1 MTDAVEAPDLLLEA
15 RAITKRFPG
24 VVANAEVSLQLHRG
38 EILALLGENGAGKST
53 LVKML
58 FGLYKPDEG
67 EIRIKGEPVALRSP
81 KDAISRGIGMVHQHF
96 QLVPVMT
103 VAENVVLGAE
113 PRKGSFIDQRRA
125 VAEVRKLSER
135 YGLAV
140 DPEATVE
147 DLPVGTQQRVEI
159 IKALFRGAEIL
170 ILDEPTA
177 VLTPQ
182 ETDELLA
189 IMRELAARGVGIIFI
204 THKLREVMA
213 VADRVEVLRGGRV
226 VGSAVP
232 SQTDEAGLASMMVGR
247 TVVLR
252 VDKQPARPGDVRL
265 RIQGLQVDDDR
276 HQRAV
281 RGVDLEV
288 RAGEIVGVAGVQGN
302 GQRELVEAICGM
314 RPIRGGMVQIDG
326 VDTTSMHAKAVNG
339 LGVAHIPEDREKH
352 GLVGSYSIA
361 DDLVLNRFDEEPFAH
376 RGLRDFTA
384 IDQQAERLVQR
395 FDVRTPSIHTP
406 TNSLS
411 GGNKQK
417 VIVARELS
425 YDAKVV
431 VAAQPTRGVD
441 VGSIEFI
448 HNQLVAERDRGAA
461 VLVVS
466 AELDEVLGLSD
477 RVAVMSEGR
486 IVAMLPIEEADRNR
500 IGMLMAGSA

>member
-1 MTDAVEAPDLLLEA
+1 M
-15 RAITKRFPG
+15 
-24 VVANAEVSLQLHRG
+24 
-38 EILALLGENGAGKST
+38 
-53 LVKML
+53 
-58 FGLYKPDEG
+58 
-67 EIRIKGEPVALRSP
+67 
-81 KDAISRGIGMVHQHF
+81 
-96 QLVPVMT
+96 
-103 VAENVVLGAE
+103 
-113 PRKGSFIDQRRA
+113 
-125 VAEVRKLSER
+125 
-135 YGLAV
+135 
-140 DPEATVE
+140 DPAATVE

-182 ETDELLA
+182 ETDELLQ

-232 SQTDEAGLASMMVGR
+232 SRTDEAGLASMMVGR

-252 VDKQPARPGDVRL
+252 VDKTPAQPGAVMLRVRS
-265 RIQGLQVDDDR
+265 LQVDDDR

-281 RGVDLEV
+281 RGLDLEV

-314 RPIRGGMVQIDG
+314 RPIRSGTVEVDG
-326 VDTTSMHAKAVNG
+326 RDTTSMNAKAVNG

-352 GLVGSYSIA
+352 GLVGSYTIA
-361 DDLVLNRFDEEPFAH
+361 DDLVLNRFDEEPFARH
-376 RGLRDFTA
+376 GLRDFTA
-384 IDQQAERLVQR
+384 IDKQAEQLVQR
-395 FDVRTPSIHTP
+395 FDVRTPNIHTE
-406 TNSLS
+406 TNALS

-425 YDAKVV
+425 YDAKLV

-448 HNQLVAERDRGAA
+448 HRQLVAERDRGAA

-466 AELDEVLGLSD
+466 AELDEILGLSD

-486 IVAMLPIEEADRNR
+486 IVAMLPIEEADRDR
-500 IGMLMAGSA
+500 IGLLMAGGA